1 MTQQNHY
8 LPSFYQRRWVAADG
22 RVFVYRRP
30 HRQVIVR
37 PKPPTATGFR
47 VGLYTM
53 RGVPTERENELE
65 DKFWRVIDQWGSDSL
80 GILESTNPAHMAKFD
95 RDRWAIF
102 VMSLPWR
109 NPRQIDGIKAAAEA
123 FYASFA
129 DFASNYATMRQ
140 PYEPDTYEE
149 YMALFQQP
157 GMSEY
162 GAKILRSL
170 IFNDTIRKHILTM
183 DWQLVTLSNSPV
195 PLLTSDNPVIRTKG
209 LEKPDALLMLPLS
222 PNEFFVAFNKGEID
236 MQKWIYDS
244 NSHGRFIEA
253 MNEYVVQQ
261 AIEYVYGDD
270 DTQLAFVERFLPTEP
285 PPLKPLFSIPA

>member
-1 MTQQNHY
+1 
-8 LPSFYQRRWVAADG
+8 
-22 RVFVYRRP
+22 
-30 HRQVIVR
+30 
-37 PKPPTATGFR
+37 
-47 VGLYTM
+47 
-53 RGVPTERENELE
+53 
-65 DKFWRVIDQWGSDSL
+65 
-80 GILESTNPAHMAKFD
+80 MAKFD
-95 RDRWAIF
+95 RERWAIF
-102 VMSLPWR
+102 VMSLLLR
-109 NPRQIDGIKAAAEA
+109 NPRQIDNIKTAAEA

-157 GMSEY
+157 GMPEY

-183 DWQLVTLSNSPV
+183 DWQVVTLSNSPV

-222 PNEFFVAFNKGEID
+222 PNEFFVAFNQGETD
-236 MQKWIYDS
+236 MRKWICDS

-253 MNEYVVQQ
+253 MNEFVVQH

-270 DTQLAFVERFLPTEP
+270 DTQLAFVERFFPTEP
-285 PPLKPLFSIPA
+285 PPLEPLFSIPALDGVFGLARRAPQQG